1 MITWI
6 DPEIIMLNEIS
17 QKEKDKHSKI
27 SLICEM
33 QNKILKNNKNK
44 TKFMDTELDHK
55 KG

>member
-27 SLICEM
+27 SLIYEVA
-33 QNKILKNNKNK
+33 KRVKLI
-44 TKFMDTELDHK
+44 DVE
-55 KG
+55 